1 MKQAINTALKGFAM
15 GAANVVPGV
24 SGGTIALISGIYYR
38 LIASIS
44 YFASVSVWKLLFKGD
59 FKQWWK
65 AVDGSFLL
73 TLFVGLAVSTL
84 SFAKLV
90 TWSLVEYPVLTW
102 AFFFGLIVISAVYML
117 SDVKNWKLKDGL
129 WLILGIALGL
139 TFCFLSPTST
149 PETWWFYAIS
159 GAVAICTMILPGV
172 SGSFVLQI
180 LGNYD
185 TVMAALDVTALNWSV
200 LVPFAAGAIVG
211 ILAFAK
217 FLKWLLS
224 KFERTVMLVLVGF
237 VMGSVL
243 KVWPWY
249 DMAAVEAAGHGLQIP
264 GAIVAAI
271 LGAALIV
278 LLQKLSKK

>member
-44 YFASVSVWKLLFKGD
+44 SFASVSVWKLLFKGD

-249 DMAAVEAAGHGLQIP
+249 DMAAVEAAGHGLQIL

>member
-1 MKQAINTALKGFAM
+1 M

-44 YFASVSVWKLLFKGD
+44 AFGSIATWKLFFKGN

-65 AVDGSFLL
+65 AVDGAFLL
-73 TLFVGLAVSTL
+73 ALFVGLAASTL
-84 SFAKLV
+84 SLAKVV
-90 TWSLVEYPVLTW
+90 TWALVEYPVVTW
-102 AFFFGLIVISAVYML
+102 AFFFGLIVVSAVYML
-117 SDVKNWKLKDGL
+117 LDIKQWRLPDAL
-129 WLILGIALGL
+129 WLVLGICLGL
-139 TFCFLSPTST
+139 AFCFLTPTHT
-149 PETWWFYAIS
+149 PDTWWFYAVS

-185 TVMAALDVTALNWSV
+185 TVMAALDVTALNWGV
-200 LVPFAAGAIVG
+200 LVPFAIGAIVG

-237 VMGSVL
+237 VMGTVL

-249 DMAAVEAAGHGLQIP
+249 DMQAVEAAGHGLQIP
-264 GAIVAAI
+264 AALI
-271 LGAALIV
+271 AALLGAALIV
-278 LLQKLSKK
+278 LLQKLSKH

>member
-1 MKQAINTALKGFAM
+1 M

-44 YFASVSVWKLLFKGD
+44 AFGSVSVWKLLFKGK
-59 FKQWWK
+59 FGQWWK
-65 AVDGSFLL
+65 QVDGSFLL
-73 TLFVGLAVSTL
+73 ALFVGLAVSTL
-84 SFAKLV
+84 SLAKVV
-90 TWSLVEYPVLTW
+90 TWSLVEYPVITW
-102 AFFFGLIVISAVYML
+102 AFFFGLIVVSAVYML
-117 SDVKNWKLKDGL
+117 LDIRNWKIRDAV
-129 WLILGIALGL
+129 WLVLGAGLGL
-139 TFCFLSPTST
+139 SFCFLSPTST
-149 PETWWFYAIS
+149 PDTWWFYAVS

-185 TVMAALDVTALNWSV
+185 TVMASLDVTDPNWGV
-200 LVPFAAGAIVG
+200 LVPFAAGAVTG

-224 KFERTVMLVLVGF
+224 RFERTVMLVLVGF
-237 VMGSVL
+237 VMGTVL

-249 DMAAVEAAGHGLQIP
+249 DMQAVEAAGHGLQIP
-264 GAIVAAI
+264 GAVIAAV
-271 LGAALIV
+271 LGGALII
-278 LLQKLSKK
+278 LLQKLSESQK